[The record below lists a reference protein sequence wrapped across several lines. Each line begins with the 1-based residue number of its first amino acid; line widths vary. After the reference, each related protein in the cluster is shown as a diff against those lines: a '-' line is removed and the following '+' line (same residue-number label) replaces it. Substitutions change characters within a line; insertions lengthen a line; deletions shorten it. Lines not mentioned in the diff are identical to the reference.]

1 MKTPELEESK
11 AVLWKQGFQM
21 NTGVVV
27 GLNEI
32 CGVGAEVLWK
42 NMARSNKDTGEEIRL
57 YKSRF

>member
-1 MKTPELEESK
+1 MKTPELKESK
-11 AVLWKQGFQM
+11 AVLWKM

-32 CGVGAEVLWK
+32 CGVGAEVLWQ
-42 NMARSNKDTGEEIRL
+42 NMAGSNKDTGEEIRL